1 MKTLKHFKD
10 KNEMKLKTISKFVLG
25 AVCGSLL
32 TISIYATAD
41 DNSDAYPMSTSSKA
55 GSIPVDEVNNFARVY
70 AIAKNYYVESVT
82 DSKLMKG
89 AINGMLNN
97 LDPHSDYLDADDF
110 KQLSEM
116 TAGSFAGLGI
126 EVSRDK
132 GDGVKV
138 VAPIYGTPA
147 YVAGIK
153 SGDLIVKIDDTPVS
167 GLSLDDAIKRMRG
180 KAGTKVRLSV
190 VRASELKPLSFTITR
205 ANIQIRSVKSAML
218 APDYG
223 YIRITNFQADTSN
236 ELANV
241 LNKLYKAAPTMKG
254 IVLDLRDDPGGLL
267 QSAVGVS
274 GAFLPKNSLVV
285 YTDGRLP
292 SSRQKFF
299 AKPDDYDIDGTQ
311 EAKLNSVPPAFKT
324 LPMVV
329 LVNQGTASASEIV
342 SGALQDYKRAR
353 ILGTKTFGKGSVQ
366 TVIPLSN
373 DTAVKLTTAL
383 YYTPKGRSIQAEG
396 IKPDIIIQSEYDD
409 LLNSW
414 DMSEA
419 SLDKHLDNP
428 VDSGKAKTASKTD
441 SSVPVIRPSKQIA
454 TQAELKAKMN
464 AKLKQQPKVVDQS
477 QAQVSLNDD
486 FQLMWALNILE
497 GKPIPASA
505 TTQASPK
512 KTK

>member
-1 MKTLKHFKD
+1 
-10 KNEMKLKTISKFVLG
+10 MKLKTVSKFVLG

-41 DNSDAYPMSTSSKA
+41 DNDSFPMSSANSRSS
-55 GSIPVDEVNNFARVY
+55 SIPVDDVNNFAKVY

-82 DSKLMKG
+82 DTKLMKG

-132 GDGVKV
+132 GDAVKV

-147 YVAGIK
+147 YIAGIK
-153 SGDLIVKIDDTPVS
+153 SGDLIVKIDESPVS
-167 GLSLDDAIKRMRG
+167 GMSLDDAIKHMRG
-180 KAGTKVRLSV
+180 KAGTKVKLSV
-190 VRASELKPLSFTITR
+190 VRTNELKPLSFTITR
-205 ANIQIRSVKSAML
+205 AKIQIRSVKSTML

-236 ELANV
+236 ELVNA
-241 LNKLYKAAPTMKG
+241 LNKLYKADPTIKG

-274 GAFLPKNSLVV
+274 GTFLPKDSLVV
-285 YTDGRLP
+285 YTDGRIP
-292 SSRQKFF
+292 SSKQKFY
-299 AKPDDYDIDGTQ
+299 AKPSDYDIDGTQ
-311 EAKLNSVPPAFKT
+311 EAKLNSVPAIFKT

-342 SGALQDYKRAR
+342 SGALQDYKRAK

-366 TVIPLSN
+366 TVIPLSA
-373 DTAVKLTTAL
+373 DTAIKLTTAL

-396 IKPDIIIQSEYDD
+396 IKPDVIIQSEYDD
-409 LLNSW
+409 LYNSW

-428 VDSGKAKTASKTD
+428 TDNKSIQAKNN
-441 SSVPVIRPSKQIA
+441 SSVPVIKPPKQIA

-464 AKLKQQPKVVDQS
+464 AKLKQLPKVVDQS

-486 FQLMWALNILE
+486 FQLLWALNILE
-497 GKPIPASA
+497 GKPLPTSA
-505 TTQASPK
+505 TQTVAPK
-512 KTK
+512 KAH

>member
-1 MKTLKHFKD
+1 
-10 KNEMKLKTISKFVLG
+10 MKLKTISKFVLG

-41 DNSDAYPMSTSSKA
+41 DNGDAYPMSSGRA

-82 DSKLMKG
+82 DTKLMKG
-89 AINGMLNN
+89 AINGMLSN
-97 LDPHSDYLDADDF
+97 LDPHSDYLDAEDF

-205 ANIQIRSVKSAML
+205 ANIQIKSVKSAML

-223 YIRITNFQADTSN
+223 YVRITNFQADTTN
-236 ELANV
+236 ELANT
-241 LNKLYKAAPTMKG
+241 LNKLYKADPNLKG

-274 GAFLPKNSLVV
+274 GVFLPKDSLVV

-299 AKPDDYDIDGTQ
+299 AKPADYDIDGTQ
-311 EAKLNSVPPAFKT
+311 EAKLNSVPPVFKT

-342 SGALQDYKRAR
+342 SGALQDYKRAK

-366 TVIPLSN
+366 TVIPLSS

-409 LLNSW
+409 LFKSW

-419 SLDKHLDNP
+419 SLDKHIDNPLDN
-428 VDSGKAKTASKTD
+428 GKTKSAKTD
-441 SSVPVIRPSKQIA
+441 SSVPVIRPTKQIA

-477 QAQVSLNDD
+477 QAQVNLNDD

-497 GKPIPASA
+497 GKPLPASA
-505 TTQASPK
+505 TAQSSSK

>member
-1 MKTLKHFKD
+1 
-10 KNEMKLKTISKFVLG
+10 MKLKTVSKFILG
-25 AVCGSLL
+25 AVCGSML

-41 DNSDAYPMSTSSKA
+41 DNDSFPTASSNRSS
-55 GSIPVDEVNNFARVY
+55 SIPVDEVNNFAKVY

-89 AINGMLNN
+89 AITGMLGN

-147 YVAGIK
+147 YLAGIK
-153 SGDLIVKIDDTPVS
+153 SGDLIVKIDGAPVS
-167 GLSLDDAIKRMRG
+167 GMSLDEAIKHMRG
-180 KAGTKVRLSV
+180 KAGTSVKLSV
-190 VRASELKPLSFTITR
+190 VRANELKPLTFTITR
-205 ANIQIRSVKSAML
+205 AKIQIHSVKSAML
-218 APDYG
+218 ASNYG

-236 ELANV
+236 ELANA
-241 LNKLYKAAPTMKG
+241 LTKMYKTDPNIKG

-274 GAFLPKNSLVV
+274 GTFLPKDSLVV
-285 YTDGRLP
+285 YTDGRIA
-292 SSRQKFF
+292 SSRQKFYV
-299 AKPDDYDIDGTQ
+299 KPNDYDIDGTQ
-311 EAKLNSVPPAFKT
+311 EAKLNAVPAIFKT

-342 SGALQDYKRAR
+342 SGALQDYKRAK

-366 TVIPLSN
+366 TVIPLSA

-396 IKPDIIIQSEYDD
+396 IKPDVIIQSEYDD
-409 LLNSW
+409 LYSSW

-428 VDSGKAKTASKTD
+428 NVPGAGKGNKQTKAD
-441 SSVPVIRPSKQIA
+441 SSVPVIKPPKQIA
-454 TQAELKAKMN
+454 TQAELKAKMA

-477 QAQVSLNDD
+477 QAQIDLNDD
-486 FQLMWALNILE
+486 FQLLWALNILE
-497 GKPIPASA
+497 GKPLPAPTAKA
-505 TTQASPK
+505 TTAK
-512 KTK
+512 KAN